1 MAETAAQGD
10 NTASQPGK
18 AKQLILLGAFVAH
31 LIVLGGSLGVI
42 YKMTLGWQPPVT
54 REEEL
59 RQILKDRE
67 KLIEKGRHPQ
77 NDIIELVE
85 KDLAVDALSVPFDEI
100 VTNLNGLPSRMIKMQ
115 LYFKVLDEYT
125 FQLIATPPRKVE
137 IRDTILRIIQRKSYQ
152 DLETLQGKLLLKNEI
167 LTEVNRLLPDGVIR
181 DVYFYE
187 FVIQ

>member
-1 MAETAAQGD
+1 MADEKTSSDPSAK
-10 NTASQPGK
+10 QPGK
-18 AKQLILLGAFVAH
+18 AKQLVLISAFVAH
-31 LIVLGGSLGVI
+31 LLILGGAIGII
-42 YKMTLGWQPPVT
+42 YKMTIGWHPPVT

-59 RQILKDRE
+59 RQLLKDRE

-77 NDIIELVE
+77 SDIIEIVE
-85 KDLAVDALSVPFDEI
+85 KDLAVDALSVPFEEI
-100 VTNLNGLPSRMIKMQ
+100 VTNLNGIPSRMVKMQ

-125 FQLIATPPRKVE
+125 YQLIATTPRKIE

-167 LTEVNRLLPDGVIR
+167 LTEINRLLTNGVIR

>member
-1 MAETAAQGD
+1 
-10 NTASQPGK
+10 
-18 AKQLILLGAFVAH
+18 
-31 LIVLGGSLGVI
+31 
-42 YKMTLGWQPPVT
+42 
-54 REEEL
+54 
-59 RQILKDRE
+59 
-67 KLIEKGRHPQ
+67 
-77 NDIIELVE
+77 
-85 KDLAVDALSVPFDEI
+85 VPFDEI

>member
-1 MAETAAQGD
+1 VTFTCEGVDGGQLPGRGRQQTPDETTHHFPRDQD
-10 NTASQPGK
+10 
-18 AKQLILLGAFVAH
+18 
-31 LIVLGGSLGVI
+31 
-42 YKMTLGWQPPVT
+42 
-54 REEEL
+54 EC
-59 RQILKDRE
+59 
-67 KLIEKGRHPQ
+67 
-77 NDIIELVE
+77 E